1 MKKIVIVLSLL
12 AAMLLAAQDQPLIV
26 RMVRHGQPGVR
37 GTDFTPADKQNW
49 IGLGLTP
56 LGRRQAEITGR
67 FLKKEGIPWKKVIA
81 SPQERASETADI
93 ICGILGKAFALEPG
107 LREVGNP
114 IRETLPGLRSRFKN
128 IAPEEKM
135 ELTSAQRRGF
145 KEKDQTCGQRG
156 RQILMKL
163 IREKTDGPV
172 LLVTH
177 GHFMYT
183 TILEMTG
190 KSVRPW
196 NCGMAELKVWP
207 DGKAELVKGA
217 YPEALAAE
225 LITCN
230 KTTFLSD
237 PWYFKFLPHPGPR
250 PDAVD
255 LLNREFR
262 NLIGGQRSSW
272 NRKRSTPAKLV
283 EAGSGKL
290 SLQGEK
296 NPAAVVS
303 PRFPLKS
310 GMKYRLRVTASG
322 NGSGTVKLTK
332 SPWQK
337 EIELSPENKEYELEF
352 SVTGKISS
360 FYEIQLEAAPG
371 SKMTVTGLTLS
382 PVQ

>member
-1 MKKIVIVLSLL
+1 
-12 AAMLLAAQDQPLIV
+12 MLLAAQEQTIIV
-26 RMVRHGQPGVR
+26 RMVRHGQPGIR

-56 LGRRQAEITGR
+56 LGRRQAEVTGR
-67 FLKKEGIPWKKVIA
+67 FLKKEGIQWEKVIA

-93 ICGILGKAFALEPG
+93 ICGILGKTFTLEPR
-107 LREVGNP
+107 LREIGNP
-114 IRETLPGLRSRFKN
+114 IRETLPGLRKRFGN
-128 IAPEEKM
+128 LAPDAVLD
-135 ELTSAQRRGF
+135 LTDQQRKGF
-145 KEKDQTCGQRG
+145 RESNQQQGERG
-156 RQILMKL
+156 RDL
-163 IREKTDGPV
+163 IMSLFKSSTKGPV

-177 GHFMYT
+177 GNFMTT
-183 TILEMTG
+183 TIREMTG
-190 KSVRPW
+190 KSFSPW
-196 NCGMAELKVWP
+196 NCGMAELKVRP

-225 LITCN
+225 LITSN

-237 PWYFKFLPHPGPR
+237 PWYFKFLPYPDPR

-262 NLIGGQRSSW
+262 HLIGGQRSSW
-272 NRKRSTPAKLV
+272 NRKRSTPAKVV
-283 EAGSGKL
+283 EAGSGRL

-322 NGSGTVKLTK
+322 NGSGTVRLTK

-337 EIELSPENKEYELEF
+337 KIELSPENKEYELEF
-352 SVTGKISS
+352 SVTGKISP
-360 FYEIQLEAAPG
+360 FYEVQLEAAPG
-371 SKMTVTGLTLS
+371 SKMTVSGLTFS